1 MLLTAFHGFSMAVA
15 DAVPGVSGGTIGFI
29 LGFYEKFITSLHDIA
44 SKDKSKRKAALI
56 YLLKLGAGW
65 IVGIVLC
72 LLLLSKL
79 FETHVYILCSA
90 FIGLTI
96 AAIPFIMKDEIKCIR
111 GKYYNLV
118 FTLLG
123 AALVVGVVMLR
134 KTSLMSAKIS
144 FIDGLEPWQYF
155 YVFIAGV
162 VAIAAMILPGI
173 SGSTVLLIFG
183 TYVPAVAAA
192 GEAFHMRLSW
202 HMILGLS
209 AMGIGVIVGALV
221 SIKGIKTA
229 LEKFRSQTVYCVLGM
244 MLGSIY
250 AIAVGPESLKEAK
263 PAMTLAIGTE
273 SGLRIV
279 PFLVGAAVLVGL
291 ELIRIRTEKK
301 LAAKGGANGQDA
313 GNTEASTVDAL
324 ETDVDAALEEEVE
337 EAVENTLEEA
347 IAGAGAA
354 EGVFVKTG
362 ETFGSVEGA
371 AGESGLFE
379 APGDDE
385 S

>member
-1 MLLTAFHGFSMAVA
+1 M
-15 DAVPGVSGGTIGFI
+15 
-29 LGFYEKFITSLHDIA
+29 
-44 SKDKSKRKAALI
+44 
-56 YLLKLGAGW
+56 
-65 IVGIVLC
+65 
-72 LLLLSKL
+72 
-79 FETHVYILCSA
+79 
-90 FIGLTI
+90 
-96 AAIPFIMKDEIKCIR
+96 
-111 GKYYNLV
+111 
-118 FTLLG
+118 
-123 AALVVGVVMLR
+123 
-134 KTSLMSAKIS
+134 
-144 FIDGLEPWQYF
+144 
-155 YVFIAGV
+155 
-162 VAIAAMILPGI
+162 
-173 SGSTVLLIFG
+173 
-183 TYVPAVAAA
+183 
-192 GEAFHMRLSW
+192 
-202 HMILGLS
+202 
-209 AMGIGVIVGALV
+209 

-337 EAVENTLEEA
+337 EAVEHTLEEA

>member
-1 MLLTAFHGFSMAVA
+1 
-15 DAVPGVSGGTIGFI
+15 
-29 LGFYEKFITSLHDIA
+29 YEKFITSLHDIA

-96 AAIPFIMKDEIKCIR
+96 AAIPFIIKDEIRCIR

-123 AALVVGVVMLR
+123 AALVVGVVLLR

-155 YVFIAGV
+155 YVFIAGF

-192 GEAFHMRLSW
+192 GEAFHLRLSW

-209 AMGIGVIVGALV
+209 AMGLGVIVGALV

-229 LEKFRSQTVYCVLGM
+229 LEKHRSQTVYCVLGM
-244 MLGSIY
+244 MLGSLY
-250 AIAVGPESLKEAK
+250 AISVGPESLKEAK

-279 PFLVGAAVLVGL
+279 PLLVGAAVLVGL
-291 ELIRIRTEKK
+291 ELIKLRTEKK
-301 LAAKGGANGQDA
+301 LAAKPDGAGAENAEFSEEAAKEDA
-313 GNTEASTVDAL
+313 VEDAL
-324 ETDVDAALEEEVE
+324 EAEVE
-337 EAVENTLEEA
+337 EAVETVLEDA
-347 IAGAGAA
+347 ISGAGAA
-354 EGVFVKTG
+354 EGVFVEAG
-362 ETFGSVEGA
+362 ETFGNVESA
-371 AGESGLFE
+371 AEEAGIFE
-379 APGDDE
+379 TPGDDE
-385 S
+385 P